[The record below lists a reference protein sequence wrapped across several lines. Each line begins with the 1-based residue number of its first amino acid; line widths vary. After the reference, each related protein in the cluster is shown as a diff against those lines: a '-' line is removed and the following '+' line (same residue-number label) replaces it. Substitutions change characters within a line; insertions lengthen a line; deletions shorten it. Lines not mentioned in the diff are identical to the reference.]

1 MDEDEGELCGARC
14 FSRSVRWTRMP
25 RNFKLPSDTP
35 KFDGTQ
41 DPKAWLSDHLS
52 SVKLHGG
59 NKETAMQCL
68 QLQLTDAARVWLSS
82 LSSGSIRSW
91 EELAYNF
98 IRNFKGTSKRPAS
111 IEELRACTKKRA
123 NLFAR
128 TYYAGLT
135 PRTPQHTSPKRGPS
149 TPSGTASNAQTSRRN
164 SGASSPK
171 HSTTSWTSPTGGPT
185 TKIAFTEH
193 NRMKR

>member
-14 FSRSVRWTRMP
+14 FSRPVRRTQMP

-35 KFDGTQ
+35 KFNVTQ
-41 DPKAWLSDHLS
+41 YPKSWLSDHLS

-68 QLQLTDAARVWLSS
+68 QLQLTGAERVWLSS

-111 IEELRACTKKRA
+111 IEELRACTQRTNESIHSYILRWSHIKNSAANISEERA
-123 NLFAR
+123 INAFKDGAR
-128 TYYAGLT
+128 C
-135 PRTPQHTSPKRGPS
+135 PDFK
-149 TPSGTASNAQTSRRN
+149 
-164 SGASSPK
+164 
-171 HSTTSWTSPTGGPT
+171 
-185 TKIAFTEH
+185 
-193 NRMKR
+193 